1 MNDFEEVVIGLGIFI
16 PKSIFSTV
24 SIGYSK
30 VIKYMYILRRCKVIN
45 KNEKY
50 NIFFI
55 LIINKHYF
63 FRISILLNSSQIVI
77 SNIYT
82 LNNALCFKYLHN
94 HIPSPITTYPINQ
107 YDYNLKLTFMKTPS
121 NKPPPFKNGVFA
133 LIFYLHFSTAQN
145 RYNMY
150 SEFIINFNTPNLRR

>member
-1 MNDFEEVVIGLGIFI
+1 
-16 PKSIFSTV
+16 
-24 SIGYSK
+24 
-30 VIKYMYILRRCKVIN
+30 MYILRRCKVIN

-94 HIPSPITTYPINQ
+94 HIPSPITTG
-107 YDYNLKLTFMKTPS
+107 L
-121 NKPPPFKNGVFA
+121 
-133 LIFYLHFSTAQN
+133 
-145 RYNMY
+145 
-150 SEFIINFNTPNLRR
+150 NTKCGMNEM